1 MENLIPTDGELKT
14 FFEKIVAFINEF
26 IDLFT
31 ALADG
36 FKLTFAG
43 YKSIYDEK

>member
-14 FFEKIVAFINEF
+14 FFEKIVVYINEY

-31 ALADG
+31 NLSEG
-36 FKLTFAG
+36 LKLTFAG
-43 YKSIYDEK
+43 YKSIYKN